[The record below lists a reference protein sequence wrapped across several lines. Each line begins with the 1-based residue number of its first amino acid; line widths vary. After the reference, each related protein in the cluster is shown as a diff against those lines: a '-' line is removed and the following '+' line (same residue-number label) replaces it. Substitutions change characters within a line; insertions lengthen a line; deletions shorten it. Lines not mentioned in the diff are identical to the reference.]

1 MCNLFGNKI
10 EMWVFS
16 VAQHGDAQ
24 VECLVSTP
32 SVEAAVPAAT
42 NLDFAGDTPAT
53 TVVWTGKARPNFAED
68 SAHYSSWAFE
78 V

>member
-1 MCNLFGNKI
+1 M
-10 EMWVFS
+10 
-16 VAQHGDAQ
+16 
-24 VECLVSTP
+24 ECLVSTP

-53 TVVWTGKARPNFAED
+53 TVVWTGTARPNFAED